1 MSTDDLNR
9 RIIRSVT
16 EYWETNR
23 VPLLLSRLGL
33 QDDGEISK
41 LTRQYS
47 SSLREYLERH
57 LSDQVRVVQHQ
68 SKSQLVGA
76 IPMGVDLLEE
86 GGGDILLEKTQ
97 SKTANTVLRF
107 HPAFWAAFRKPI
119 DKCESRFISIHEP
132 VRFRDSASAEKPDGF
147 VEIQREYIVGP
158 EADSNHVQQAAQDWL
173 DRSGIESRIYLSSG
187 KSTEQP
193 RDLLDR
199 LLDTLETS
207 ELERVTMP
215 LDVVSKL
222 RRQSP

>member
-76 IPMGVDLLEE
+76 IPMEVDLDE
-86 GGGDILLEKTQ
+86 GGADTVLEKTQ
-97 SKTANTVLRF
+97 NKTANTVLRF
-107 HPAFWAAFRKPI
+107 HPAFWAAFRKPL
-119 DKCESRFISIHEP
+119 DKSKSRFMSDHVP
-132 VRFRDSASAEKPDGF
+132 VRFMDSASLQTPHGF
-147 VEIQREYIVGP
+147 VEVEREYIVGP
-158 EADSNHVQQAAQDWL
+158 DADFFRVQQTAQDWL
-173 DRSGIESRIYLSSG
+173 DHSGIEPSIYLSSG